1 MLIVEKVAAYRKQ
14 RAMNKAAIDR
24 AIKGIVLVRAIEKVA
39 KGRCWD
45 GYAYSDGSC
54 QPAGGKK
61 KKKSE
66 KAAEFALNTKDI
78 TKGNT
83 AAAGALLG
91 GGLGAGAGALQA
103 LIQRALS
110 KKDEEEQPSILNR
123 ALMGGIAGGG
133 AGAAGG
139 YLGAPALQGVAKNL
153 AGNPLAGMR

>member
-1 MLIVEKVAAYRKQ
+1 
-14 RAMNKAAIDR
+14 MNKAAIDR

-45 GYAYSDGSC
+45 GYEPVPGKKAYSDGSC